1 MIPVPTI
8 SSLFDAGLGA
18 LGGKPFF
25 SLPQPLADMGQ
36 ATKGFME
43 EVKGR
48 TVEFGDP
55 IKIFAVSMGGAV
67 GSLVG
72 HQFSPSTA
80 GVATDTDYYG
90 QQVILGVPA
99 LALGKIIAEFFGGAP
114 ILRAAIIGT
123 IANGIMQLPVLFTKD
138 KSYNL
143 TSFLVKE
150 VVLIPL
156 SLLLVKRSAA

>member
-1 MIPVPTI
+1 MIPVPTV
-8 SSLFDAGLGA
+8 SSLLDAGLGA
-18 LGGKPFF
+18 LGGKPFL
-25 SLPQPLADMGQ
+25 SLPQPLADIGQ
-36 ATKGFME
+36 ATKGFMG
-43 EVKGR
+43 EVKER

-55 IKIFAVSMGGAV
+55 VKIFAVSMGGAV

-80 GVATDTDYYG
+80 GTGTDTGYYG
-90 QQVILGVPA
+90 QQAILGVPA
-99 LALGKIIAEFFGGAP
+99 LALGKIVADFFGGSP
-114 ILRAAIIGT
+114 IFRAAIIGT

-150 VVLIPL
+150 VVLVPL
-156 SLLLVKRSAA
+156 SLLLVKRPAA